1 MINKVPTSRQIEN
14 ELSQRIRAFYQEQI
28 NFAPQKVTC
37 KLFSKY
43 LAIIAE
49 NAITPIESNLWKFG
63 QTKLSERVRSEINTN
78 LKPELSELIAD
89 TLNVEVI
96 ELLNGTA
103 FPTNRCII
111 LAILAQP
118 PQISPRY
125 NAVTRRSEPKEIFSA
140 LSSETI
146 QDNGCAER
154 TSEQL

>member
-14 ELSQRIRAFYQEQI
+14 KLSQRIKAFYQEQI
-28 NFAPQKVTC
+28 NFTPQKVSC

-63 QTKLSERVRSEINTN
+63 QKKLSERVRSQINTN
-78 LKPELSELIAD
+78 LKPELSKLIAE

-103 FPTNRCII
+103 FSTNRCIT

-118 PQISPRY
+118 PQISQRY
-125 NAVTRRSEPKEIFSA
+125 NGVKRGSEPKEIFSA
-140 LSSETI
+140 LTSEPL
-146 QDNGCAER
+146 QDSDCAEHTPR
-154 TSEQL
+154 QL